1 MVGVFWEQA
10 LYSVP
15 RASHQ
20 PSRPTAGLKIRKY
33 RVENSNRFYLFV
45 G

>member
-1 MVGVFWEQA
+1 MVGVFRKQTF
-10 LYSVP
+10 YSRTRV
-15 RASHQ
+15 SHQ
-20 PSRPTAGLKIRKY
+20 PGRSTAGLKIRKY

>member
-1 MVGVFWEQA
+1 MVGVFWQQA
-10 LYSVP
+10 LY